1 MNQNWYE
8 FRCPSAAW
16 ENIDCHACCSM
27 FAICVSPSPNDEVWN
42 IESRCESTLLSC
54 LILHLWQSAYD
65 FLDVFLGSL
74 LTCKTMHLYKS
85 HYHQAAL
92 CAKWGQCMVKETR
105 VCWTRI
111 KYSLLVKTHRPHVVL
126 ICLFGGYIWI
136 GVLYIV

>member
-1 MNQNWYE
+1 MSISRMREYRLPCLLQHVCNLCFSITKLWSLKY
-8 FRCPSAAW
+8 W
-16 ENIDCHACCSM
+16 KL
-27 FAICVSPSPNDEVWN
+27 VW
-42 IESRCESTLLSC
+42 IHILSC

-65 FLDVFLGSL
+65 FLDVFLGSQ

-92 CAKWGQCMVKETR
+92 CAKWGQRMVKVTR